1 MRCYVGFRLVLV
13 ASLCVGCTQTAE
25 LRAPHTPVAPPARPH
40 PSANVVSTSPREPT
54 PFARYATT
62 IGNHHALM
70 LGMRL
75 TEVWLW
81 PEPFAETRPSI
92 LRERYR
98 DAFTNPPKWDSRAP
112 WFQWDGDRWFIN
124 VIGHAAFGSE
134 LYLRARRCD
143 FHPLGA
149 FALTVASSTVWEYG
163 YEASGVRPSAFDL
176 IYTPVS
182 GFVIGEARHWLVRR
196 AQHLDS
202 GWRTLVTVLLDPF
215 GEAERAIGLPC

>member
-1 MRCYVGFRLVLV
+1 
-13 ASLCVGCTQTAE
+13 
-25 LRAPHTPVAPPARPH
+25 
-40 PSANVVSTSPREPT
+40 
-54 PFARYATT
+54 
-62 IGNHHALM
+62 M

-92 LRERYR
+92 VRERYR
-98 DAFTNPPKWDSRAP
+98 DAFTKPPKWDGSTS

-143 FHPLGA
+143 FQPLGA
-149 FALTVASSTVWEYG
+149 LALTAASSIVWEYG
-163 YEASGVRPSAFDL
+163 YEASGVQPSALDL
-176 IYTPVS
+176 LYTPLS
-182 GFVIGEARHWLVRR
+182 GLLLGETRYWLVKR

-215 GEAERAIGLPC
+215 GEAERAIGFPC